1 MTVKDLKSDDSSA
14 FLPSFLHKMHQ
25 EFMKLPLA
33 VYEDKKQKFLI
44 LMMSWGEKKCTER
57 ERKLGFP
64 WNSRRTT
71 ATDLKSDDSSSFLPL
86 RNASRIRE
94 ASTCCV

>member
-44 LMMSWGEKKCTER
+44 LMMSRGEKNAQKER
-57 ERKLGFP
+57 E
-64 WNSRRTT
+64 N
-71 ATDLKSDDSSSFLPL
+71 
-86 RNASRIRE
+86 
-94 ASTCCV
+94 

>member
-1 MTVKDLKSDDSSA
+1 MIL
-14 FLPSFLHKMHQ
+14 LPSFLPSQNASRVQ
-25 EFMKLPLA
+25 EAPLA

-44 LMMSWGEKKCTER
+44 LMMILGEKKCTER
-57 ERKLGFP
+57 ERKLRFP
-64 WNSRRTT
+64 WNSQRTT
-71 ATDLKSDDSSSFLPL
+71 ATDLKSDDSSSFLPS